1 MSNPNPIVTFR
12 QINHAFNSNEAV
24 MSQAHSEAEARTTD
38 PVEAASKLAALGNAL
53 KVLEAEDA
61 EANSRV
67 LVSPDHRVAALLQ
80 TFLASRSKEEGKV
93 EPLHQGANEA
103 KFDDKD
109 VLGWIGSFF
118 TWWKKIKPAKW
129 QTAPAEPEQLAGVGN
144 DFRMAV
150 LGDWGTGLYGAPT
163 CAKSIEGDAKGYNVL
178 MHLGDVYYSGDDH
191 EIQKQFLDIWPKVSG
206 AVSRACNSNHEM
218 YTGGHAYFK
227 KTLKQFEQKASYFA
241 FQNDHWIFVG
251 LDTGYEDKDLAR
263 NQAQWLREIA
273 KNRGQRKL
281 ILFSHHQPIS
291 WLEEQHPKMTGKI
304 GDILT
309 GGHVFAWYWGHEHRC
324 VLYERHDPWFMFGR
338 CVGHGGY
345 PYFRKN
351 WAGPSGLGGKVDPDN
366 KNWVLLGK
374 KNFAPGGRVV
384 DGPNPFIGDGD
395 DPNRYGPQGYMSVEF
410 SGAHINEVVHAP
422 DGSVLYDR
430 QLV

>member
-191 EIQKQFLDIWPKVSG
+191 EIQKQFLDIWPKVAG

-251 LDTGYEDKDLAR
+251 LDTGYEDKDLAK

>member
-24 MSQAHSEAEARTTD
+24 MNQAHSEAEARTTD
-38 PVEAASKLAALGNAL
+38 PIEAASKLAALGNAL

-61 EANSRV
+61 EAQSRV

-80 TFLASRSKEEGKV
+80 TFLASKSKEEGKV
-93 EPLHQGANEA
+93 EPLHKGANEA

-129 QTAPAEPEQLAGVGN
+129 QTAPPEPEVLPGVGN
-144 DFRMAV
+144 DFRMAI

-163 CAKSIEGDAKGYNVL
+163 SAKSIEKDAKSYKVL

-191 EIQKQFLDIWPKVSG
+191 EIQKQFLDIWPKVPG

-227 KTLKQFEQKASYFA
+227 KTLPQFNQKASNFA
-241 FQNDHWIFVG
+241 FQNDHYIFVG
-251 LDTGYEDKDLAR
+251 LDTGYADKDLAKD
-263 NQAQWLREIA
+263 QAQWLRSIA
-273 KNRGQRKL
+273 QKRGTRKL
-281 ILFSHHQPIS
+281 ILFSHHQPLS
-291 WLEEQHPKMTGKI
+291 WLEDQHPQLTGKI

-324 VLYERHDPWFMFGR
+324 VLYDRHDPWFMHGR

-345 PYFRKN
+345 PYFRKPWGDIGGTKDKDNSN
-351 WAGPSGLGGKVDPDN
+351 WFILP
-366 KNWVLLGK
+366 K
-374 KNFAPGGRVV
+374 KNFAPGGRAL

-395 DPNRYGPQGYMSVEF
+395 DPNRYGPQGYMTVEF
-410 SGAHINEVVHAP
+410 SGPHINEIVHLP
-422 DGSVLYDR
+422 DGKVIYER

>member
-24 MSQAHSEAEARTTD
+24 MNQAHSEAEAKTAD
-38 PVEAASKLAALGNAL
+38 PIEAASKLAALGNAL

-93 EPLHQGANEA
+93 EPLHDGANEA

-163 CAKSIEGDAKGYNVL
+163 CAKSIERDAKGYKVL

-191 EIQKQFLDIWPKVSG
+191 EIQKQFLDIWPKVAGS
-206 AVSRACNSNHEM
+206 VSRACNSNHEM

-273 KNRGQRKL
+273 KNRGSRKL
-281 ILFSHHQPIS
+281 ILFSHHQPLS

-324 VLYERHDPWFMFGR
+324 VLYDRHDPWFMHGR

-345 PYFRKN
+345 PYFRKP
-351 WAGPSGLGGKVDPDN
+351 WADMGGKVDPEN

-374 KNFAPGGRVV
+374 KNFAPGGRAV

-410 SGAHINEVVHAP
+410 SGPHINEVVHLP
-422 DGSVLYDR
+422 DGSVIYER